1 MELVT
6 REIHNLSLDN
16 TINTRFI
23 QKFSKLNLN
32 HLNLE
37 ENDNILM
44 GHVFLQT
51 SILPINNYDKQL
63 YIAISNYFTEKKNNK
78 LYPFSNKL
86 ILTSKK
92 ILNNPNTYWN
102 KILKDNYSFTKK
114 LIDKVKIYQVHL
126 QDNIVI
132 YLINIPTLTKKIK
145 ELKKTNVIHLYSNP
159 NTGLDI
165 DDLYKQVLQLSI
177 NSLNNKF
184 YFFYNNIKVV
194 LKERNIIEGI
204 L

>member
-51 SILPINNYDKQL
+51 SILPINNYDKQF

-78 LYPFSNKL
+78 LFR
-86 ILTSKK
+86 I
-92 ILNNPNTYWN
+92 
-102 KILKDNYSFTKK
+102 
-114 LIDKVKIYQVHL
+114 
-126 QDNIVI
+126 
-132 YLINIPTLTKKIK
+132 
-145 ELKKTNVIHLYSNP
+145 
-159 NTGLDI
+159 
-165 DDLYKQVLQLSI
+165 
-177 NSLNNKF
+177 
-184 YFFYNNIKVV
+184 
-194 LKERNIIEGI
+194 
-204 L
+204 